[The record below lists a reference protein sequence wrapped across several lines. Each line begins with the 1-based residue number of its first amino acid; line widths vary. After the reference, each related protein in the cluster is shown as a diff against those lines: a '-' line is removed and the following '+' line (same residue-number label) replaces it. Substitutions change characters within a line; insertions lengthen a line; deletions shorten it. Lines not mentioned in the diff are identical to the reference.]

1 MVLQN
6 CVQINYLFL
15 LNKKNFSSYLKPI
28 INNNYLFLITK
39 KNLLVSVDL
48 RDNKILYS
56 YNIDQQIAEFL
67 KIKKETVS
75 LKSLMLVN
83 NNLFVFLNNS
93 YVLNFNI
100 KGKLQEIKKLN
111 SEVNSQPIFIN
122 GSLMYL
128 DKQNRLTIVN

>member
-1 MVLQN
+1 
-6 CVQINYLFL
+6 
-15 LNKKNFSSYLKPI
+15 
-28 INNNYLFLITK
+28 
-39 KNLLVSVDL
+39 
-48 RDNKILYS
+48 
-56 YNIDQQIAEFL
+56 
-67 KIKKETVS
+67 
-75 LKSLMLVN
+75 MLVN

-128 DKQNRLTIVN
+128 DKKNRLTIVN